1 MSSLCN
7 SRRKT
12 DVIGECI
19 DKLHEKRRAV
29 REEGMEAL
37 VAALERFVPVDELN
51 YRYFTVF
58 DRCCA
63 SLRKGSSREA
73 TLAYRAIGLLA
84 LTVGA
89 ATAHGVDCSKDILE
103 KVLPVLEETL
113 HAPSSGAATMAAAL
127 DCLAAVTLAGAR
139 RPEDMAPSMKAVW
152 GAIRRAEDETT
163 SSPEILTAA
172 VCALALL
179 LTTVG
184 DLRSYPC
191 TFKEAMI
198 PFHDLAELLECE
210 HPAVRVAAG
219 EALAVCVEI
228 NLTQHASP
236 EDIQVI
242 EMILSDLAADASGDQ
257 ILTEEQ
263 VEFFQQIA
271 DIMSQG
277 EGDCPETEESMPLS
291 YTSGH
296 SVLRVST
303 WARLVQLNF
312 LKRFLNKGFPKHLQD
327 NPLFWE
333 QVDSSDAVDEA
344 DEQPAEKGRR
354 RGGGRDKRWSSA
366 MRRDR
371 DIGWESKNDFSLYD

>member
-1 MSSLCN
+1 MSSLRN

-29 REEGMEAL
+29 REEGMDTL
-37 VAALERFVPVDELN
+37 VAALEGFVPVDELD

-63 SLRKGSSREA
+63 SLRKGACREA

-84 LTVGA
+84 LTVVA
-89 ATAHGVDCSKDILE
+89 ATADGVDCSKDILE
-103 KVLPVLEETL
+103 KALPVLEETL
-113 HAPSSGAATMAAAL
+113 HAPSSGAATMVAAL
-127 DCLAAVTLAGAR
+127 DCLAAVTLAGTR
-139 RPEDMAPSMKAVW
+139 RPEDAAPSVEAVW
-152 GAIRRAEDETT
+152 GAIRRAQDETKP
-163 SSPEILTAA
+163 SPEVLAAA
-172 VCALALL
+172 VRAFALL

-184 DLRSYPC
+184 DLTSYPC
-191 TFKEAMI
+191 TFKEAII

-210 HPAVRVAAG
+210 HPAVRIAAG
-219 EALAVCVEI
+219 EALAVCAELS
-228 NLTQHASP
+228 LTQHASP

-242 EMILSDLAADASGDQ
+242 EMILSDLAADASSDQ
-257 ILTEEQ
+257 NLTEEQ

-277 EGDCPETEESMPLS
+277 GCPETEESVPSS
-291 YTSGH
+291 YTSGR

-312 LKRFLNKGFPKHLQD
+312 LKRFLNKGFRKHLQD
-327 NPLFWE
+327 NLLFRE

-344 DEQPAEKGRR
+344 DEQPSGKGRR
-354 RGGGRDKRWSSA
+354 RGGGREKRWSSA

-371 DIGWESKNDFSLYD
+371 DICWENKNGFSVYD

>member
-1 MSSLCN
+1 MSSLRN

-12 DVIGECI
+12 NVVGECI

-37 VAALERFVPVDELN
+37 VAALEGFVPVDELD

-63 SLRKGSSREA
+63 SLRKGACREA

-89 ATAHGVDCSKDILE
+89 ATADGVDCSKDILE
-103 KVLPVLEETL
+103 KALPVLEETL
-113 HAPSSGAATMAAAL
+113 HAPSSGAATMVAAL
-127 DCLAAVTLAGAR
+127 DCLAAVTLAGTR
-139 RPEDMAPSMKAVW
+139 RPEDAAPSVEAVW
-152 GAIRRAEDETT
+152 GAIRRAQDETKP
-163 SSPEILTAA
+163 SPEVLAAA
-172 VCALALL
+172 VRAFALL

-184 DLRSYPC
+184 DLTSYPC
-191 TFKEAMI
+191 TFKEAII

-210 HPAVRVAAG
+210 HPAVRIAAG
-219 EALAVCVEI
+219 EALAVCAELS
-228 NLTQHASP
+228 LTQHASP

-242 EMILSDLAADASGDQ
+242 EMTLSDLAADASSDQ
-257 ILTEEQ
+257 NLTEEQ

-277 EGDCPETEESMPLS
+277 GCPETEESVPSS
-291 YTSGH
+291 YTSGR

-312 LKRFLNKGFPKHLQD
+312 LKRFLNKGFRKHLQD
-327 NPLFWE
+327 NPLFRE
-333 QVDSSDAVDEA
+333 QVDSSDALDEA
-344 DEQPAEKGRR
+344 DEQPSGKGRR
-354 RGGGRDKRWSSA
+354 RGGGREKRWSSA

-371 DIGWESKNDFSLYD
+371 DICWENKNGFSVYD

>member
-1 MSSLCN
+1 MSSLRN
-7 SRRKT
+7 SHRKT
-12 DVIGECI
+12 DVVGECI

-29 REEGMEAL
+29 REEGMESL
-37 VAALERFVPVDELN
+37 VAALEGFVPVDELD

-63 SLRKGSSREA
+63 SLRKGGREA

-89 ATAHGVDCSKDILE
+89 ATADGVDCSQDILE
-103 KVLPVLEETL
+103 KALPVLEETL
-113 HAPSSGAATMAAAL
+113 HAPSSGAATMVAAL
-127 DCLAAVTLAGAR
+127 DCLAAVTLARAR
-139 RPEDMAPSMKAVW
+139 CPEDAAPSVKAVW
-152 GAIRRAEDETT
+152 GAIRA
-163 SSPEILTAA
+163 SGVLASA
-172 VCALALL
+172 VCAFSLL

-191 TFKEAMI
+191 TFKETII

-210 HPAVRVAAG
+210 DPAVRTAAS
-219 EALAVCVEI
+219 EALAVCAELS
-228 NLTQHASP
+228 LTQHASP

-242 EMILSDLAADASGDQ
+242 EMILSDLAADASSDQ
-257 ILTEEQ
+257 NLTEEQ

-277 EGDCPETEESMPLS
+277 GCPEMETEESVPSS
-291 YTSGH
+291 YTSGR

-312 LKRFLNKGFPKHLQD
+312 LKRFLNKGFRKHLQD
-327 NPLFWE
+327 NPLFRE

-344 DEQPAEKGRR
+344 DEQPAGKGRR
-354 RGGGRDKRWSSA
+354 RGGGREKRWSSA

-371 DIGWESKNDFSLYD
+371 DIVWESKNGFSLYD

>member
-1 MSSLCN
+1 MSSLRN

-12 DVIGECI
+12 DVVGDCI

-37 VAALERFVPVDELN
+37 EGFVPVDELD
-51 YRYFTVF
+51 YRYFTIF

-63 SLRKGSSREA
+63 SLRKGACREA

-89 ATAHGVDCSKDILE
+89 ATADGVDCSKDILE
-103 KVLPVLEETL
+103 KALPVLEETL
-113 HAPSSGAATMAAAL
+113 HAPTTTPSSGVTTMVASL
-127 DCLAAVTLAGAR
+127 DCLAAVTLTGTR
-139 RPEDMAPSMKAVW
+139 RPEDAAPSVEAVW
-152 GAIRRAEDETT
+152 GAIRRAEDETKP
-163 SSPEILTAA
+163 SPEVLAAA
-172 VCALALL
+172 VRAFALL

-191 TFKEAMI
+191 TVKEAII

-210 HPAVRVAAG
+210 HPDIRIAAG
-219 EALAVCVEI
+219 EALAVCAEL

-242 EMILSDLAADASGDQ
+242 EMILSDLVADASGGQ
-257 ILTEEQ
+257 NLTEEQ
-263 VEFFQQIA
+263 VEFFQQIV
-271 DIMSQG
+271 DIMSQVG
-277 EGDCPETEESMPLS
+277 CPEMEESMPSS
-291 YTSGH
+291 YTSGR
-296 SVLRVST
+296 SMLRVST

-312 LKRFLNKGFPKHLQD
+312 LKRFLNKGFRKHLQD
-327 NPLFWE
+327 NLLFRE
-333 QVDSSDAVDEA
+333 QVDSSDAVGEA
-344 DEQPAEKGRR
+344 DEQPVGKGRR
-354 RGGGRDKRWSSA
+354 RGGGREKRWSSA

-371 DIGWESKNDFSLYD
+371 DIAWESKNGFSLYD